1 MGRKKKIVEQIKEIF
16 RWKTTAMQKH
26 QKESAELV
34 KPSLFKNKA
43 ISKKEGLKV
52 VGKIEIF
59 EQDKNGI
66 TKKVLEKKNL
76 IVITGLNYLA
86 FQTGNASLPA
96 MEYIAIGDDS
106 TLVDETDTTLGNEL
120 ARKLATVTVTANNL
134 SLTATFN
141 PGENVGNWKEAGVFN
156 AAIAGIMFNH
166 INIDY
171 IKTSEITTT
180 VKFTFTF
187 NRG

>member
-16 RWKTTAMQKH
+16 RWKTATMQKH
-26 QKESAELV
+26 QKESTDLV
-34 KPSLFKNKA
+34 KPSLFKNKT
-43 ISKKEGLKV
+43 INKREGLKV
-52 VGKIEIF
+52 TGRIEIF

-66 TKKVLEKKNL
+66 TKKVLDKKNL

-106 TLVDETDTTLGNEL
+106 TAVTENDTALGNEL
-120 ARKLATVTVTANNL
+120 TRKLAIVTVTANNL
-134 SLTATFN
+134 SLTSTFN

-156 AAIAGIMFNH
+156 AAIAGIMLNH